1 MQEDFLEEAGPS
13 PSQDSQALGTGMGAE
28 GGGWSVCEGQD
39 VYHMCQWG
47 SGGGERSDQ
56 IGDPGGTEVFH

>member
-13 PSQDSQALGTGMGAE
+13 LSQDSQALGTGMGAE

-39 VYHMCQWG
+39 VPHVPVGFRWWRAVG
-47 SGGGERSDQ
+47 SDR
-56 IGDPGGTEVFH
+56 